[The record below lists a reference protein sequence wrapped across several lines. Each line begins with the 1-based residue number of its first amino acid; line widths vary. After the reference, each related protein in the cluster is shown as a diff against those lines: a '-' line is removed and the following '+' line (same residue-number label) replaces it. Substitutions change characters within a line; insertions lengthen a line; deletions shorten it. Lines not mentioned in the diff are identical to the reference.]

1 MNKKSNLDD
10 LVNLLNIQ
18 YLSANFSKKLPKP
31 SYVIYGIL

>member
-10 LVNLLNIQ
+10 LVNLLNTH

-31 SYVIYGIL
+31 RYAF